1 MSSAS
6 LAAPRHTHPDSVR
19 IAALSA
25 AIAVNLAVLIVVMR
39 PMAPQL
45 VEQIQRITTTPIS
58 WITPEKEVPPPPP
71 IDMKKLVQPKTVP
84 HTEAIPHPQ
93 PVAPPVVTTTDEGS
107 IPAPPVAP
115 TLAPPSAEPVT
126 GTPVEATLAYRA
138 TPLKYPPQALHSHLE
153 GQVILRVLVD
163 ENGVPQDVAI
173 EKSSGR
179 LVLDR
184 SAREQVL
191 KGWRF
196 EPATVNGHTV
206 RAWARVPVTFSL
218 NEL

>member
-6 LAAPRHTHPDSVR
+6 LALPRHAHPDSVR

-25 AIAVNLAVLIVVMR
+25 AIVLNLAALMVVMR
-39 PMAPQL
+39 PMAPQWAAQ
-45 VEQIQRITTTPIS
+45 VQRITTTPIS
-58 WITPEKEVPPPPP
+58 WITPEKELPPPPP
-71 IDMKKLVQPKTVP
+71 VDIQKLVQPKAVP
-84 HTEAIPHPQ
+84 RTQVVPQ
-93 PVAPPVVTTTDEGS
+93 PLPVNPPVTTTDEGS
-107 IPAPPVAP
+107 IPAPPVVP
-115 TLAPPSAEPVT
+115 TLAPSTDAPTT
-126 GTPVEATLAYRA
+126 GAPVEATLAYRA

-153 GQVILRVLVD
+153 GQVILKVLVD
-163 ENGVPQDVAI
+163 ENGVPQDVTV
-173 EKSSGR
+173 EKSSGQP
-179 LVLDR
+179 VLDR